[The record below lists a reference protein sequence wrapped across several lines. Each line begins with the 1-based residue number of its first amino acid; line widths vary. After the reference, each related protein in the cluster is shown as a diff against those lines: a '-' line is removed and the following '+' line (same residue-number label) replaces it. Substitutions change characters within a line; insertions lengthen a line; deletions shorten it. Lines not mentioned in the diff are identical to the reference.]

1 MIDLTINKTGL
12 EHNLRKAKENRI
24 IIPTSPRCSTRRPS
38 RRRSGSG

>member
-24 IIPTSPRCSTRRPS
+24 IKIGRAHV
-38 RRRSGSG
+38 